1 MSKEKFLKNL
11 GKHIKELREKKG
23 LSAAEFA
30 RRAEMERSHI
40 ARLESGQTNP
50 TSTTLKVICDALD
63 ISFEELF
70 KGFNK
75 TR

>member
-1 MSKEKFLKNL
+1 MSKEDFLKNL
-11 GKHIKELREKKG
+11 GQHIKQMREKKG

-50 TSTTLKVICDALD
+50 TSLTLKILCDALEMEFD
-63 ISFEELF
+63 EFF
-70 KGFNK
+70 KGFK
-75 TR
+75 P